1 MIPGRAPA
9 DVHFAPNCGPNSTL
23 RCISAFDPKRTLP
36 YCKDTGCGD
45 QDNSADSDCIRYF
58 CKEQEPPKRRC
69 PIVLPFSKD
78 RPPMDALKLYS
89 NGTYSPFFQM
99 YQT

>member
-1 MIPGRAPA
+1 M
-9 DVHFAPNCGPNSTL
+9 
-23 RCISAFDPKRTLP
+23 SASGYKRTLP
-36 YCKDTGCGD
+36 YCKDTRCGD

-69 PIVLPFSKD
+69 PTVLSFSKD
-78 RPPMDALKLYS
+78 RPQADALDPYS

-99 YQT
+99 YQM